1 MFYEEVHA
9 ANLPRRNSDGS
20 HSDSVGE
27 SQYGNGPSDNLTE
40 FSRISPREA
49 VALQELKRMLVDS
62 NKANVKIQEGRTGLT
77 GLELTVVLGALA
89 VFASIYTYVVL
100 EAIASKPVIIG

>member
-1 MFYEEVHA
+1 
-9 ANLPRRNSDGS
+9 
-20 HSDSVGE
+20 
-27 SQYGNGPSDNLTE
+27 
-40 FSRISPREA
+40 
-49 VALQELKRMLVDS
+49 MLVDS